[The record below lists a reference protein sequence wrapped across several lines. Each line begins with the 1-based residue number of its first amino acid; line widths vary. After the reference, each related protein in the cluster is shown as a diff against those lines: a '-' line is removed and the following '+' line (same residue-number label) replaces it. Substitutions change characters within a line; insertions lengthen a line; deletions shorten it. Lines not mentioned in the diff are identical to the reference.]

1 MNISDL
7 KIYLLNLSTFAISL
21 SHVDMILKIMLLG
34 ISIGYTTHKWWLL
47 NKNKDKYKNKNKK

>member
-1 MNISDL
+1 MNIGDL

-21 SHVDMILKIMLLG
+21 SHVDMILKILLLG

-47 NKNKDKYKNKNKK
+47 NKNKDKYKKRKK

>member
-1 MNISDL
+1 MNIGDL

-21 SHVDMILKIMLLG
+21 SHVDMILKILLLA

-47 NKNKDKYKNKNKK
+47 NKNKDKYKNRKK

>member
-7 KIYLLNLSTFAISL
+7 KIYALNLSTFAISM
-21 SHVDMILKIMLLG
+21 SQVDMVLKVLLLS

-47 NKNKDKYKNKNKK
+47 NKNKNKNKNKKR

>member
-7 KIYLLNLSTFAISL
+7 KIYALNLSTFAISM
-21 SHVDMILKIMLLG
+21 SQVDMVLKVLLLS

-47 NKNKDKYKNKNKK
+47 NKNKNKTKNKKR

>member
-7 KIYLLNLSTFAISL
+7 KIYALNLSTFAISM
-21 SHVDMILKIMLLG
+21 SKVDMVLKVLLLS

-47 NKNKDKYKNKNKK
+47 NKNKNKNKKK

>member
-21 SHVDMILKIMLLG
+21 SHVDMILKILLLA

-47 NKNKDKYKNKNKK
+47 NKNKDKYKKRKK

>member
-47 NKNKDKYKNKNKK
+47 NKNKDKYKKRKK

>member
-21 SHVDMILKIMLLG
+21 SHVDMILKILLLG

-47 NKNKDKYKNKNKK
+47 NKNKDKYKNRKK

>member
-7 KIYLLNLSTFAISL
+7 KIYALNLSTFAISM
-21 SHVDMILKIMLLG
+21 SKVDMVLKVLLLS

-47 NKNKDKYKNKNKK
+47 NKNKNKNKNKKR

>member
-21 SHVDMILKIMLLG
+21 SQVDMILKIMLLG

-47 NKNKDKYKNKNKK
+47 NKNKDKYKKRKK

>member
-21 SHVDMILKIMLLG
+21 SHVDMILKILLLA

-47 NKNKDKYKNKNKK
+47 NKNKDKYKNRKK

>member
-7 KIYLLNLSTFAISL
+7 KIYALNLSTFAISM
-21 SHVDMILKIMLLG
+21 SQVDMVLKVLLLS

-47 NKNKDKYKNKNKK
+47 NKNKNKKR